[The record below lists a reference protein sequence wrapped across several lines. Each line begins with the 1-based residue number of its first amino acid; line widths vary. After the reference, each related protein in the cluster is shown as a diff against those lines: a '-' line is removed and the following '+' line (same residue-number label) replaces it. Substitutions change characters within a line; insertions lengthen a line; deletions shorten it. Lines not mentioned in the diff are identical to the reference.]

1 MARERIGE
9 AAVRLSYNVG
19 ARMLGI
25 LGLKELV
32 RRHALPRIVGVLQ
45 SAETPGS
52 FAAADRYIEEEIERV
67 VRKPGPIIVGPFL
80 SEVGFSC
87 FIGFRCSAGS
97 RTNGRSMRSVSSSCL
112 AAARRCGT
120 TSLCGRYMDV
130 FELDQFPRLRDSEPD
145 AVAF

>member
-1 MARERIGE
+1 MKDSGDPLRESLRAPKTSRLSPKSAACAWSRSEHLRHERRETAVARERIGE

-52 FAAADRYIEEEIERV
+52 FAAADRYIEDEIERV
-67 VRKPGPIIVGPFL
+67 VRKPGPIIVGPFP
-80 SEVGFSC
+80 VG
-87 FIGFRCSAGS
+87 GWLRAALLDSA
-97 RTNGRSMRSVSSSCL
+97 
-112 AAARRCGT
+112 AP
-120 TSLCGRYMDV
+120 
-130 FELDQFPRLRDSEPD
+130 LDQG
-145 AVAF
+145 